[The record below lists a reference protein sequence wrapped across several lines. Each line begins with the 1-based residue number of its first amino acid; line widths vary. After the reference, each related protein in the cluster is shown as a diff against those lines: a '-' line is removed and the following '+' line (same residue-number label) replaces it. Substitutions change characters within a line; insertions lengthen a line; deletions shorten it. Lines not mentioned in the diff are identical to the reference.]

1 MSKKKI
7 FLLGNSG
14 VGKTTLFQEL
24 QNEYIEQ
31 FNFVT
36 DESFKL
42 NTETFTQLPMAE
54 QQREMINYLINRDTE
69 LVEKVTIYDE
79 GVLSTLIWS
88 KALLMTKLISQDEYY
103 FHRTMVA
110 EKILEIKDALVIVLE
125 SNLDVIRQNIKK
137 RGRSIEHL
145 DSTFKVVYDTY
156 VEIYYDEMTH
166 LTSSFFSDEFTILLG
181 FSKGVND
188 VKEEVK
194 KLLKIYQVIKG
205 DDEHVSK

>member
-24 QNEYIEQ
+24 QSEYVEQ

-42 NTETFTQLPMAE
+42 NTKTFTELPMAE
-54 QQREMINYLINRDTE
+54 QQRGMINYLVNRDTE
-69 LVEKVTIYDE
+69 PVEKVTIYDE

-88 KALLMTKLISQDEYY
+88 KALLMTKLISQDEYC

-156 VEIYYDEMTH
+156 VEIYYDEMTR